1 MPLEPLIQLFDSWRH
16 ERLVVLHS
24 LQVGVDADQLEPWRG
39 QRGIVD
45 HSQQLGD
52 FHDTAAV
59 LSQLDLVITVDTA
72 VAHVAGAMA
81 KPVWLMLQH
90 NADFRWLRGRSDS
103 PWYPSMSLFRQR
115 KLGDWPS
122 VLEQISERLV
132 RLLG

>member
-1 MPLEPLIQLFDSWRH
+1 
-16 ERLVVLHS
+16 
-24 LQVGVDADQLEPWRG
+24 
-39 QRGIVD
+39 
-45 HSQQLGD
+45 
-52 FHDTAAV
+52 
-59 LSQLDLVITVDTA
+59 
-72 VAHVAGAMA
+72 MA